1 MTIRIRMQRPGLAL
15 AVAGVLLAGS
25 TAVLAQSFPTKSVR
39 VVVGYPPGGGNDLI
53 ARAVSNR
60 LAEIWKQP
68 VVVENK
74 AGASGSIGADFV
86 ARSAPDGYNL
96 LVTGTSHLIHGAMSK
111 RVPYKAVDDFTGI
124 AMVGTAPM
132 IIEVNNKLPVTNVR
146 ELIELAKTRSLNY
159 GSAGTATSPHIAAE
173 LFARAAG
180 IKMTHI
186 PYKGSGP
193 MQTDLIGGQVD
204 LGVQVTQTT
213 IPSIKA
219 GQVRGIAV
227 TGRSRM
233 ADLPNLPTVI
243 ESGLPGFTMELWW
256 GFMGPANM
264 PAATVRALNEGV
276 RNALTAAEV
285 QRQLNAAGLIVGGS
299 TPEEMQK
306 TMRADFEAFAKL
318 GRESGITAED

>member
-86 ARSAPDGYNL
+86 ARSAPGGYNL

>member
-1 MTIRIRMQRPGLAL
+1 MRTSRNLSF
-15 AVAGVLLAGS
+15 LLTG
-25 TAVLAQSFPTKSVR
+25 AVLAGCAGGALAQAFPTKAVR

-60 LAEIWKQP
+60 LADIWKQP

-96 LVTGTSHLIHGAMSK
+96 LLTGTSHLIHGAMSK
-111 RVPYKAVDDFTGI
+111 RVPYKAVDDFTAI
-124 AMVGTAPM
+124 STTGTAPM
-132 IIEVNNKLPVTNVR
+132 IIEVNPKLPVNTVQ
-146 ELIELAKTRSLNY
+146 ELIALAKTRNLNY
-159 GSAGTATSPHIAAE
+159 GSAGTATSPHVMAE

-193 MQTDLIGGQVD
+193 MQTDLIGGQID

-219 GQVRGIAV
+219 NHVRGIAV
-227 TGRSRM
+227 TGRARM
-233 ADLPNLPTVI
+233 TELPNLPTVA
-243 ESGLPGFTMELWW
+243 ESGVPGFTAELWW
-256 GFMGPANM
+256 GFMGPANL
-264 PAATVRALNEGV
+264 PAPVLRALNEGV
-276 RNALTAAEV
+276 RNALTAADV
-285 QRQLNAAGLIVGGS
+285 QRQLISAGLVVGGS
-299 TPEEMQK
+299 TPEEMLK

-318 GRESGITAED
+318 GREAGITAED